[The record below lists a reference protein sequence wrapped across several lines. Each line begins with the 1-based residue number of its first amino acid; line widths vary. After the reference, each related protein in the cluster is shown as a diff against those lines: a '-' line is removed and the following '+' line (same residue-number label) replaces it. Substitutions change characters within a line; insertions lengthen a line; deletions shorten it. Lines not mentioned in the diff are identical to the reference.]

1 MLYYIINYLASGYV
15 DLDLNYHQKKS
26 CYMKLNFI
34 IGISQIYIEE
44 GQTKLSKRCM
54 PEDKMKPILLK
65 VHASADGGY
74 FDPNKTVAKV
84 FQCRFF

>member
-1 MLYYIINYLASGYV
+1 
-15 DLDLNYHQKKS
+15 
-26 CYMKLNFI
+26 
-34 IGISQIYIEE
+34 
-44 GQTKLSKRCM
+44 M

-84 FQCRFF
+84 FQCRFFSSTLFKDCHYFYRSCDKC